1 MFVQKDLRG
10 DRYRMYFFFIFFF
23 FSHPSEI
30 RIVCFVSQKMDR
42 FQTSRRRHNRRKPR
56 RISTLAADAIISSQ
70 WFRIVLFSLTK
81 TIRKI
86 YYICILV
93 FVQYNIHVRYI
104 PEKIVSHDNIEC
116 VAYSIARSDL
126 PVRLE
131 RREDCD
137 RITNAK
143 RV

>member
-10 DRYRMYFFFIFFF
+10 DRYRMYFFF

-56 RISTLAADAIISSQ
+56 RISTLAADAIILSQ
-70 WFRIVLFSLTK
+70 WFRIVLLSLTK
-81 TIRKI
+81 TKRKI

-93 FVQYNIHVRYI
+93 FVQYNIHVRYYI